1 MFKRVSLLGC
11 LALCLSGCISP
22 VDAATLPI
30 PTVEYSAD
38 RTIET
43 SQGTFEGKIY
53 ATKDK
58 ERTETTMQGMQ
69 SVMILRRDQQL
80 GWMIMPAQRMY
91 QKLDYKQAQQR
102 SGSQPNDVE
111 ITEVGNDTVEG
122 VAATKYKMIMKDG
135 SAGGFLWITADGITV
150 KMDML
155 SKDGRD
161 KNRTTVTLRN
171 LVIGPQDAALFDPP
185 AGYQAMPSFGGGF
198 GGKGLFN
205 R

>member
-1 MFKRVSLLGC
+1 MFKRLSLLGC
-11 LALCLSGCISP
+11 LALSLSGCISP
-22 VDAATLPI
+22 VDAAALPV

-43 SQGTFEGKIY
+43 SQGTFEGKVY

-58 ERTETTMQGMQ
+58 ERTETSMQGMD
-69 SVMILRRDQQL
+69 SVMIVRKDQQL
-80 GWMIMPAQRMY
+80 GWMLMPAQRMY
-91 QKLDYKQAQQR
+91 QKLDFQQAQKQ

-111 ITEVGNDTVEG
+111 ITEVGSDSIEG
-122 VAATKYKMIMKDG
+122 IAATKYKMIMKDG
-135 SAGGFLWITADGITV
+135 SAGGFLWITPEGITV

-161 KNRTTVTLRN
+161 KNRTTVTLKN

-185 AGYQAMPSFGGGF
+185 ADYKAMPSFGGGL
-198 GGKGLFN
+198 KGMFN

>member
-1 MFKRVSLLGC
+1 MFKRLSLLGC
-11 LALCLSGCISP
+11 LALSLSGCINP
-22 VDAATLPI
+22 VDAATLPV

-43 SQGTFEGKIY
+43 GQGTFEGKIY

-58 ERTETTMQGMQ
+58 ERTETRMQGMD
-69 SVMILRRDQQL
+69 SVMIVRKDQQL
-80 GWMIMPAQRMY
+80 GYMLMPAQRMY
-91 QKLDYKQAQQR
+91 QKLDFQQAQKH

-111 ITEVGNDTVEG
+111 ITEVGSDSVEG
-122 VAATKYKMIMKDG
+122 IAATKYKMIMKDG
-135 SAGGFLWITADGITV
+135 SAGGFLWITPEGITV

-161 KNRTTVTLRN
+161 KNRTTVTLKN
-171 LVIGPQDAALFDPP
+171 LIIGPQDAALFDPP
-185 AGYQAMPSFGGGF
+185 ADYKAMPSFGS
-198 GGKGLFN
+198 GLKSMFN

>member
-1 MFKRVSLLGC
+1 MFTRLAILAG
-11 LALCLSGCISP
+11 LALSLSGCISQ
-22 VDAATLPI
+22 VDAATLPM
-30 PTVEYSAD
+30 PTAEYSAD

-43 SQGTFEGKIY
+43 SQGTFEGRIY

-58 ERTETTMQGMQ
+58 ERTETSMQGMQ
-69 SVMILRRDQQL
+69 SVMIVRKDQQL
-80 GWMIMPAQRMY
+80 GWMLMPAQRMY
-91 QKLDYKQAQQR
+91 QKLDLQKAQQQ

-111 ITEVGNDTVEG
+111 ITEVGSDNVEG
-122 VAATKYKMIMKDG
+122 IAATKYKMIMKDG
-135 SAGGFLWITADGITV
+135 SAGGFLWITPEGITV

-161 KNRTTVTLRN
+161 KSRTTVTLKN

-185 AGYQAMPSFGGGF
+185 ADYKAMPSFGGGL
-198 GGKGLFN
+198 KGLFN

>member
-1 MFKRVSLLGC
+1 MFKRLSILGC
-11 LALCLSGCISP
+11 LALSLSGCISP
-22 VDAATLPI
+22 VDAATLPV

-43 SQGTFEGKIY
+43 GQGSFEGKIY
-53 ATKDK
+53 AAKDK
-58 ERTETTMQGMQ
+58 ERTETSMQGMD
-69 SVMILRRDQQL
+69 SVMIVRKDQQL
-80 GWMIMPAQRMY
+80 GWMLMPAQRMY
-91 QKLDYKQAQQR
+91 QKLDFQQAQKR

-111 ITEVGNDTVEG
+111 ITEVGGDTVEG
-122 VAATKYKMIMKDG
+122 IAATKYKMIMKDG
-135 SAGGFLWITADGITV
+135 SAGGFLWITPEGITV

-161 KNRTTVTLRN
+161 KNRTTVTLKN

-185 AGYQAMPSFGGGF
+185 ADYKAMPSFGGGL
-198 GGKGLFN
+198 KSMFN

>member
-1 MFKRVSLLGC
+1 MFKRLSILGC
-11 LALCLSGCISP
+11 LALSLSGCISP
-22 VDAATLPI
+22 VDAATLPV

-43 SQGTFEGKIY
+43 GQGTFEGKIY
-53 ATKDK
+53 AAKDK
-58 ERTETTMQGMQ
+58 ERTETSMQGMD
-69 SVMILRRDQQL
+69 SVMIVRKDQQL
-80 GWMIMPAQRMY
+80 GWMLMPAQRMY
-91 QKLDYKQAQQR
+91 QKLDFQQAQKR

-111 ITEVGNDTVEG
+111 ITEVGGDTVEG
-122 VAATKYKMIMKDG
+122 IAATKYKMIMKDG
-135 SAGGFLWITADGITV
+135 SAGGFLWITPEGITV

-161 KNRTTVTLRN
+161 KNRTTVTLKN

-185 AGYQAMPSFGGGF
+185 ADYKAMPSFGGGL
-198 GGKGLFN
+198 KSMFN